1 MSFEIGGIVLHDLQ
15 ALDLE
20 QTYEIIGGET
30 ILRAVSGAGLK
41 QETWARLKVTTSG
54 AGWLPPGLATLA
66 TNAQHLLRCVV
77 PRGIPCAGLEA
88 TLPAAHRSD
97 AGYTPYGLAY
107 LAGGQAVRTP
117 AALFGNVATVTP
129 VAGALAYGAIYSPEL
144 TVWALRPTVSGQRAE
159 ATHRWELICEEV

>member
-1 MSFEIGGIVLHDLQ
+1 MAPGPLLLVFGAIHGNEPAGRDKEFLAEWV
-15 ALDLE
+15 
-20 QTYEIIGGET
+20 TYW
-30 ILRAVSGAGLK
+30 RK
-41 QETWARLKVTTSG
+41 RDPRRLYTSG

-129 VAGALAYGAIYSPEL
+129 VAGALAYGAIYYPEL